1 MLVSVRVTSGYARLV
16 PALVTMLRKF
26 RLGCWKRGSTL
37 YQVARDASFEGQG
50 RDVRVQWD
58 PPEHA
63 IMVRADAELLAS
75 AIENVVRN
83 ALRYSPR
90 GSAVEITLQEN
101 PAEVRLAVR
110 DHGPGVPEA
119 DVQRIFEPF
128 FRVAESRSRESGG
141 DGIGLA
147 ITARVLAAHGGKTR
161 AQNAPGDDGLQVELS
176 LPV

>member
-1 MLVSVRVTSGYARLV
+1 
-16 PALVTMLRKF
+16 
-26 RLGCWKRGSTL
+26 
-37 YQVARDASFEGQG
+37 
-50 RDVRVQWD
+50 
-58 PPEHA
+58 
-63 IMVRADAELLAS
+63 
-75 AIENVVRN
+75 VVRN

-90 GSAVEITLQEN
+90 GSAVEITLQEK

-128 FRVAESRSRESGG
+128 FRVAESRSRDSGG

-147 ITARVLAAHGGKTR
+147 ITARVLAAHGGKTH